1 VNWDRLKRVGVR
13 QSQPVT
19 LAEIKANSR
28 IDHTED
34 DGLLLSILDEVLSLV
49 EDEFH
54 IMAATQ
60 QYALYLDAFGYEID
74 LPLHPVRSVDS
85 ITYESSGTQTVS
97 DTVYEVDL
105 VGGRIRPLS
114 GQSWPSVDSVYNP
127 ITVTF
132 TVGETAAPESLR
144 RAILSLVSHYYENA
158 EASAPL
164 KLTEIPYG
172 PERLLQQYKRN
183 RFG

>member
-1 VNWDRLKRVGVR
+1 
-13 QSQPVT
+13 
-19 LAEIKANSR
+19 
-28 IDHTED
+28 
-34 DGLLLSILDEVLSLV
+34 
-49 EDEFH
+49 
-54 IMAATQ
+54 
-60 QYALYLDAFGYEID
+60 
-74 LPLHPVRSVDS
+74 
-85 ITYESSGTQTVS
+85 
-97 DTVYEVDL
+97 
-105 VGGRIRPLS
+105 
-114 GQSWPSVDSVYNP
+114 VYNP